1 MLHMASSDE
10 EDPLA
15 ASSGIGG
22 SSGVGTTS
30 TNASAAALST
40 SNHLGANEILED
52 EGLYQFRRS
61 KSCQYH
67 KVSASFIKKKKTYS

>member
-15 ASSGIGG
+15 ASIGG
-22 SSGVGTTS
+22 SGTTS
-30 TNASAAALST
+30 TSATAAALSA
-40 SNHLGANEILED
+40 SNHLGANEIPED

-61 KSCQYH
+61 KSSQYH
-67 KVSASFIKKKKTYS
+67 KVSVFCSHLF